1 MSKLLKFNL
10 SIFFTY
16 FWGARYIFFYF
27 VELPLFFF
35 SPPEGQELLPEEVKL
50 TMEAGNINEYYNLF
64 LPEPESAFLKFSLW
78 FCMLVL
84 LSKDFVSPVFMAGA
98 PKKWALSIELCL
110 GLDGFRFLIVFTSHE
125 LLLFFVFLLL
135 PITWGF

>member
-1 MSKLLKFNL
+1 
-10 SIFFTY
+10 
-16 FWGARYIFFYF
+16 
-27 VELPLFFF
+27 
-35 SPPEGQELLPEEVKL
+35 
-50 TMEAGNINEYYNLF
+50 MEAGNINEYYNLF

-110 GLDGFRFLIVFTSHE
+110 GLDGFLFLIVFTSHE